1 MFAILSLVVA
11 RPVAI
16 ALSFLDSRLP
26 WQEQAAV
33 AWFGPKGFAS
43 VVYGL
48 IVLESGAQRAEAM
61 FHLVA
66 LAVMLSILAHSTD
79 VPIAHYFA
87 RRRARKRRRGDQV
100 TLDGDDDAAGTSDA
114 ALPAGERDRRDKEE

>member
-1 MFAILSLVVA
+1 
-11 RPVAI
+11 
-16 ALSFLDSRLP
+16 
-26 WQEQAAV
+26 V

-48 IVLESGAQRAEAM
+48 IVLESGAPRADEV

-66 LAVMLSILAHSTD
+66 IVVVLSNLSHSSTD

-87 RRRARKRRRGDQV
+87 RQREQARRADTHETLEGD
-100 TLDGDDDAAGTSDA
+100 LAGTHT
-114 ALPAGERDRRDKEE
+114 ALHPLGDPDTRPESNT